1 MPAESI
7 NGYFAKL
14 NPIAEKI
21 SIDINEVKL
30 AYDQVWLTL
39 TVMEQEKILN
49 DTLIRS
55 EISSQYF
62 KSTKRHDNLISRKQN
77 QLELSAGIKLKETVH
92 SNYIDKEQK
101 KNAIYSFDGQSLITF
116 IRQNVGWKLLHDEN
130 YDNFGD
136 EHSFPFCHRT
146 KSQINL
152 LASISIP
159 DITPAGSNLAL
170 SSPHSRLASRP
181 KHQAN
186 LTIQPSSLIQPSQ
199 DLIENSYSY
208 SNTEERHD
216 IIDSTFKE
224 HTVLSISIEST
235 DSETDFESAHS
246 QLLPG
251 EVKIPKGFDFLSN
264 W

>member
-1 MPAESI
+1 MPAQSI
-7 NGYFAKL
+7 YDYFSKL

-21 SIDINEVKL
+21 CIDINEVKL
-30 AYDQVWLTL
+30 AYDQIWLTL
-39 TVMEQEKILN
+39 TVMEQEKIIN
-49 DTLIRS
+49 ETLIRP

-62 KSTKRHDNLISRKQN
+62 KSSTRQQN
-77 QLELSAGIKLKETVH
+77 VLGSIQAGIQLKETENT
-92 SNYIDKEQK
+92 SNKEKEQK
-101 KNAIYSFDGQSLITF
+101 KNAIYSFDGQSLTAF

-130 YDNFGD
+130 CENFGD

-152 LASISIP
+152 LASISISNT
-159 DITPAGSNLAL
+159 TPSDSNLAL
-170 SSPHSRLASRP
+170 NSPYLRLVSKP

-186 LTIQPSSLIQPSQ
+186 PTIQSSCLIQPGE
-199 DLIENSYSY
+199 DLENSYLY
-208 SNTEERHD
+208 SNSEKRLD
-216 IIDSTFKE
+216 LIASNFKE
-224 HTVLSISIEST
+224 HTLFSISSEST